1 MPAVGCLDDG
11 DTGLVGYSHQL
22 QIRDGGYLLGCDSHG
37 TGLRRIE
44 DIVEPPEKGRIL
56 LNDLVGVD
64 AGEFFF
70 QIIAVQPVEVIESG
84 ESPPA
89 QMQCTVDVFLSP
101 GHNGAEF
108 IPVGDILE
116 FHIVQGRAG
125 DDHAV
130 VFPVFYLIE
139 GSVEGFQM
147 IGIGML
153 RHIAGGLQELHIDL
167 DSLRRSWVSVT
178 ILVGIRFRI
187 STSSG
192 RISWC
197 MARYSVMTK
206 IFSFSSVV
214 VAGKESATLMG
225 MVSFLTFHKFGISA
239 GRPAAGGRAP

>member
-1 MPAVGCLDDG
+1 MPAVSCLDDG

-116 FHIVQGRAG
+116 FHIVQRRAG

-167 DSLRRSWVSVT
+167 QRCVGQFAQKLGLCHDLGRHQIQDQHIQRPD
-178 ILVGIRFRI
+178 ILVHGTVFRHDEN
-187 STSSG
+187 
-192 RISWC
+192 
-197 MARYSVMTK
+197 
-206 IFSFSSVV
+206 IF
-214 VAGKESATLMG
+214 L
-225 MVSFLTFHKFGISA
+225 LQC
-239 GRPAAGGRAP
+239 GGCR